1 MTVLDYILD
10 GIEAELAL
18 ERELGVRFVE
28 CDRGVLAAAKRD
40 AEERLEARDR
50 NVAFPLPVAPN
61 GDATFLSRAKETST
75 TTSPSHDLRQP
86 TSDARTVSPSQPS
99 TSTSTFP
106 FVFLHHAPLG
116 EAGLTMMTKIVEA
129 LGQTLETAPI
139 VTEAPVPK
147 AKIYVILGGLA
158 LRKFQPKLK
167 GVPGQWLKTERG
179 ADVLV
184 TYSPEYILRF
194 KTVTPAVKKLKTDMW
209 HALKEV
215 ARRAG

>member
-1 MTVLDYILD
+1 
-10 GIEAELAL
+10 
-18 ERELGVRFVE
+18 
-28 CDRGVLAAAKRD
+28 
-40 AEERLEARDR
+40 
-50 NVAFPLPVAPN
+50 
-61 GDATFLSRAKETST
+61 
-75 TTSPSHDLRQP
+75 
-86 TSDARTVSPSQPS
+86 
-99 TSTSTFP
+99 
-106 FVFLHHAPLG
+106 
-116 EAGLTMMTKIVEA
+116 MMTKIVEA
-129 LGQTLETAPI
+129 LGQTFETAPI